1 MTHVVTA
8 VRVSLR
14 AIARSKLRA
23 ALTILGILIGVAS
36 VVVVVALGNAVR
48 DRVLS
53 QIATLGSNAIYVFP
67 QDARASGARSSPRA
81 RLTEDDAAAILREA
95 TSVADITPQSSTRA
109 QVLAG
114 TGNVSTQV
122 LGVGEPYFRVMGFE
136 LDAGLGFTML
146 DFRTKAKVVVLGQSV
161 KRELF
166 GATDPIGAYI
176 RIGKHPF
183 RVVGLLAPKG
193 QSPFGE
199 DQDDRVLMPIGTFR
213 ARLMPGAPGR
223 VQMLVASASSDQTVE
238 RATKQ
243 IEAIL
248 RQRHRIDPDDE
259 PDFSVR
265 SQAEIRR
272 SNEATFTT
280 LTVLLSTIAAISL
293 LVGGI
298 GIMNVM
304 LVSVTERTREIGIR
318 MAIGASAG
326 DILTQFLV
334 EAVVLSLLGGFA
346 GLAVGAGSVTL
357 LGALLDWSF
366 ALPLNAIVAAVLTS
380 ATVGVVFGFLPAR
393 RAALLDPID
402 ALRHE

>member
-1 MTHVVTA
+1 
-8 VRVSLR
+8 L
-14 AIARSKLRA
+14 
-23 ALTILGILIGVAS
+23 
-36 VVVVVALGNAVR
+36 
-48 DRVLS
+48 
-53 QIATLGSNAIYVFP
+53 
-67 QDARASGARSSPRA
+67 
-81 RLTEDDAAAILREA
+81 
-95 TSVADITPQSSTRA
+95 
-109 QVLAG
+109 
-114 TGNVSTQV
+114 
-122 LGVGEPYFRVMGFE
+122 
-136 LDAGLGFTML
+136 
-146 DFRTKAKVVVLGQSV
+146 
-161 KRELF
+161 
-166 GATDPIGAYI
+166 
-176 RIGKHPF
+176 
-183 RVVGLLAPKG
+183 
-193 QSPFGE
+193 
-199 DQDDRVLMPIGTFR
+199 PIGTFR

-243 IEAIL
+243 IDAIL
-248 RQRHRIDPDDE
+248 RQRHRIDPEDE

-280 LTVLLSTIAAISL
+280 LTVLLSMIAAISL

-366 ALPLNAIVAAVLTS
+366 ALPLDAIAAAVLTS